1 MKGLKPNYILRRRKM
16 KTKFNNKAKTRKS
29 KREQEI
35 KNIRRRVD
43 QISKAA

>member
-1 MKGLKPNYILRRRKM
+1 M
-16 KTKFNNKAKTRKS
+16 KTKFNNKVTTRRN

-35 KNIRRRVD
+35 RNIRRRVD